1 MNKVRLILI
10 IANVLVAQGLLAQN
24 VTEQMKKVRN
34 AYVFNKQF
42 MFDVEAYSY
51 ESKMDV
57 TPSLISK
64 GCVKKDNEKYYS
76 KFEDV
81 ELLINGK
88 RSLLVN
94 NRLKKMTYNECN
106 VMKKPDANEVQK
118 ALDSFSTTD
127 SVVLGDSKNGDIHFI
142 AYSKTGYIQRT
153 DLYVDSKTLFVKHIL
168 YQYVPPNDEYDM
180 DVDRIEI
187 FYKN

>member
-1 MNKVRLILI
+1 
-10 IANVLVAQGLLAQN
+10 
-24 VTEQMKKVRN
+24 
-34 AYVFNKQF
+34 

-187 FYKN
+187 FYKNIQIKQPEISSFSFEKYFKSSKDRKVALGKYNGYKITSYKS